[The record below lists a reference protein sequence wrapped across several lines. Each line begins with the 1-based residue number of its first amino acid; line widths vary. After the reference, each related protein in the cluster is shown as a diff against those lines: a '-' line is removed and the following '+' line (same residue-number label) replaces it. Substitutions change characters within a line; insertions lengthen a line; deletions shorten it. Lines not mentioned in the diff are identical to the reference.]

1 MPRPP
6 SLERQKK
13 WKLSIN
19 ATIAGRVELELMD
32 PVHRKPIYGE
42 RSKLVEQLLS
52 EWLEKR
58 RQEKEPHHSPM
69 NIADTSKLK
78 D

>member
-6 SLERQKK
+6 SPERQKK

-52 EWLEKR
+52 EWLERR
-58 RQEKEPHHSPM
+58 RQDKEESPHP
-69 NIADTSKLK
+69 ITPGQTDRT
-78 D
+78 